1 MTDVEIPIGGPGLP
15 LADGHLE
22 AHRLLAERGSL
33 PGPQGPQGEPG
44 EPGPPGEAGVAGPQG
59 EPGPQGPQGV
69 PGESGGGGG
78 GDWPGWPWAT
88 WWGQTNDIPI
98 TGGPTELFVIDAPN
112 REGQYLVSIGLLL
125 VHREGP
131 PGLVDLWCDWH
142 GTGPASITG
151 RTALSARSSEDG
163 VPLSL
168 GPFRLNVAGPS
179 VRIMVGGLCHTPDAL
194 PWLVWQTPTPRA
206 TGGCGGG
213 VIYQVGT
220 L

>member
-1 MTDVEIPIGGPGLP
+1 MSDIPIGGPGIP
-15 LADGHLE
+15 LSNGHLE
-22 AHRLLAERGSL
+22 AHRLLAERT
-33 PGPQGPQGEPG
+33 PIVGPQGPI
-44 EPGPPGEAGVAGPQG
+44 GPQG
-59 EPGPQGPQGV
+59 EPGPVGPQGPQGI
-69 PGESGGGGG
+69 PGEGGSGGGN
-78 GDWPGWPWAT
+78 WPGWPWAT

-98 TGGPTELFVIDAPN
+98 TGGPAELFVMDAPN

-125 VHREGP
+125 AHREGP
-131 PGLVDLWCDWH
+131 SGVVDLWCDWH
-142 GTGPASITG
+142 GTGPASISG

-179 VRIMVGGLCHTPDAL
+179 VRIMVGGLCHTADAR
-194 PWLVWQTPTPRA
+194 PWLLWQTPTPRA

-213 VIYQVGT
+213 VIYQVGV